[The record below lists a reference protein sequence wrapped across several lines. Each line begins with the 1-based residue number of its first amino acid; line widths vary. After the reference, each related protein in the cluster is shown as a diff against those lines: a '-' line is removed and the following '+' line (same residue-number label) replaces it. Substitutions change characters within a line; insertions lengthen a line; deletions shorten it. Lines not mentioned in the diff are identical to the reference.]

1 MNSSAAKRLL
11 VRAALLLAGGAAL
24 MADASDPASGNT
36 GRAFLQNAASDGE
49 ALELQY
55 LQANKDAMTKMMRD
69 MTLTP
74 TGDVDR
80 DFVAEMIPH
89 HQGAIAMSRALLRT
103 GRNQQLQRLAEEI
116 IVTQKEEIVAMCLA
130 IGEFPPDTAGT
141 QNNQPTDARPNH
153 SWKSGRAAIPA
164 CHHE

>member
-11 VRAALLLAGGAAL
+11 VRAALLLAVGAAL
-24 MADASDPASGNT
+24 IADASNPASGNAQQ
-36 GRAFLQNAASDGE
+36 AFLEDGASNGE
-49 ALELQY
+49 ALELKY
-55 LQANKDAMTKMMRD
+55 LQANADAMTKMMRD

-74 TGDVDR
+74 TGDADR

-89 HQGAIAMSRALLRT
+89 HQGAIDMSLALLRT

-116 IVTQKEEIVAMCLA
+116 IVTQQEEIVAMCLA
-130 IGEFPPDTAGT
+130 IGEFAPDAAGA

-153 SWKSGRAAIPA
+153 SSNSGRAAIPA